1 MMKVKPLD
9 KSDGCWKFLVGYWTL
24 KNKNMADSKLK
35 YAVIGDPIAH
45 SFSPQMHNAAF
56 KALGINAEYVAV
68 HVREQ
73 ELPLFAG
80 RARKE
85 FAGFN
90 ITVPHKNAIIPFLDS
105 ISDECKLTGSV
116 NTVINRNGL
125 LHGEST
131 DGYGLET
138 AIKEE
143 FGIPLEGNCFLFMGT
158 GGTVKAVS
166 FHFAGK
172 GARTLYF
179 ANRTVSKSR
188 VLIDELDK
196 AYPKTGY
203 ACCSP
208 EDEKLMDEFV
218 SCSAAVIQCTSLGLK
233 PEDPSPLGDR
243 FFRNG
248 KCYYDTIY
256 KNTAFLKIAGEKGCR
271 ASGGLSMLLHQGA
284 KSFSIWTG
292 NPAPVEV
299 MRKALYRESKRRD
312 AFEALP

>member
-1 MMKVKPLD
+1 LE
-9 KSDGCWKFLVGYWTL
+9 
-24 KNKNMADSKLK
+24 NKNMAEEKLK
-35 YAVIGDPIAH
+35 YAVIGDPIVH
-45 SFSPQMHNAAF
+45 SLSPQMHNAAF
-56 KALGINAEYVAV
+56 KALGINAEYLAV

-73 ELPLFAG
+73 ELPLFAD

-105 ISDECKLTGSV
+105 ISDECSLAGSV
-116 NTVINRNGL
+116 NTVTNRDGR

-143 FGIPLEGNCFLFMGT
+143 FGIPLEGGSFLFLGT

-172 GARTLYF
+172 KAKALFF
-179 ANRTVSKSR
+179 ANRTVSKSHS
-188 VLIDELDK
+188 LIEELDNEYPETKYDCCSLEDEL
-196 AYPKTGY
+196 
-203 ACCSP
+203 
-208 EDEKLMDEFV
+208 LMDEFI
-218 SCSAAVIQCTSLGLK
+218 SSSAAVIQCTSLGLN
-233 PEDPSPLGDR
+233 PEDPSPLDDR
-243 FFRNG
+243 FFIHG

-256 KNTAFLKIAGEKGCR
+256 KNTAFLKIAVGKGCR
-271 ASGGLSMLLHQGA
+271 AAGGLSMLLHQGA

-292 NPAPVEV
+292 KPAPVEV
-299 MRKALYRESKRRD
+299 MKEVLYGEMKKHV
-312 AFEALP
+312 

>member
-1 MMKVKPLD
+1 MTKE
-9 KSDGCWKFLVGYWTL
+9 
-24 KNKNMADSKLK
+24 KLK

-56 KALGINAEYVAV
+56 KALGINAEYLAV

-73 ELPLFAG
+73 ELPAFAE

-90 ITVPHKNAIIPFLDS
+90 VTVPHKNAIIPFLNS
-105 ISDECKLTGSV
+105 ISNECEFTGSV
-116 NTVINRNGL
+116 NTVINRNGS

-138 AIKEE
+138 AIREE
-143 FGIPLEGNCFLFMGT
+143 FGIALEGNSFLFLGT

-172 GARTLYF
+172 GAKKLF
-179 ANRTVSKSR
+179 FVNRTVSKSQD
-188 VLIDELDK
+188 LIEELDNE
-196 AYPKTGY
+196 YPKTEY
-203 ACCSP
+203 DCCGP
-208 EDEKLMDEFV
+208 ENELLMDDFV
-218 SCSAAVIQCTSLGLK
+218 SSSAVIIQCTSLGLK
-233 PEDPSPLGDR
+233 PEDPSALDEK
-243 FFRNG
+243 FFKPG

-256 KNTAFLKIAGEKGCR
+256 RNTAFLKIAVEKGCKS
-271 ASGGLSMLLHQGA
+271 AGGLSMLLHQGA

-292 NPAPVEV
+292 EPAPVEV
-299 MRKALYRESKRRD
+299 MRKALYFIVK
-312 AFEALP
+312 

>member
-1 MMKVKPLD
+1 MSEK
-9 KSDGCWKFLVGYWTL
+9 
-24 KNKNMADSKLK
+24 KLK

-45 SFSPQMHNAAF
+45 SLSPQLHNAAF
-56 KALGINAEYVAV
+56 KAMRMNAEYVAV
-68 HVREQ
+68 HVKGQ
-73 ELPLFAG
+73 ELSDFSG
-80 RARKE
+80 KARKE

-105 ISDECKLTGSV
+105 ISDECRLTGSV
-116 NTVINRNGL
+116 NTVINSNGR

-143 FGIPLEGNCFLFMGT
+143 FGISVEGNSFLFMGT

-172 GARTLYF
+172 GAGKLFF
-179 ANRTVSKSR
+179 ANRTLSKSQS
-188 VLIDELDK
+188 LIDELVHE
-196 AYPKTGY
+196 YPKTEY

-208 EDEKLMDEFV
+208 EDEKRMDEFV
-218 SCSAAVIQCTSLGLK
+218 SGSAVVIQCTSLGLS
-233 PEDPSPLGDR
+233 PEDPSPLDGR
-243 FFRNG
+243 FFIHG

-256 KNTAFLKIAGEKGCR
+256 KNTAFLKIAEEKGCR
-271 ASGGLSMLLHQGA
+271 AAGGFSMLLHQGA

-292 NPAPVEV
+292 KPAPVEV
-299 MRKALYRESKRRD
+299 MRKALEFMVK
-312 AFEALP
+312 